1 MMFQIILGHV
11 VSQAKYLK
19 RIKKEKKRNI
29 SQRCYFC
36 PIFKI
41 LNRGGF
47 LPQNMGSIHH
57 VYYTFL
63 PLRKSANIS
72 YFAYQIISITCK
84 NNGWCTLSKM
94 CILSGSRFVLLLFSV
109 KHFLSEKF
117 TSKLFTNSKTVRI
130 WYTCISLI
138 FL

>member
-41 LNRGGF
+41 LNRGG
-47 LPQNMGSIHH
+47 GSSLKTWVQFIMSIIHFYH
-57 VYYTFL
+57 SENQPIYL
-63 PLRKSANIS
+63 
-72 YFAYQIISITCK
+72 
-84 NNGWCTLSKM
+84 TLHIK
-94 CILSGSRFVLLLFSV
+94 
-109 KHFLSEKF
+109 
-117 TSKLFTNSKTVRI
+117 
-130 WYTCISLI
+130 
-138 FL
+138 